1 MKALYVVLVA
11 ACTPQYHVQLP
22 APSPM
27 ITPDA
32 RVATFWKMRPRSEVV
47 LTINGTVEND
57 TIMLGDNK
65 TEVVSPE
72 DLEPLVPADS
82 ETMRYARAS
91 VRVRNK
97 GNWLFRVSVPLV
109 IGGATTY
116 MFVEGNVGLIGAGV
130 ALVSLIPY
138 MMSRNYAHDELALR
152 RRAFEAY
159 PADLGRR
166 LNVCAHDN
174 QVIPCEAPLP
184 QPALVPVDEE
194 RVRIHRDARDAIGL
208 HLFAL
213 RGAVPRR

>member
-1 MKALYVVLVA
+1 MRALYFVVVIA

-22 APSPM
+22 APSPT

-32 RVATFWKMRPRSEVV
+32 RVATFWQMRPRKEGVQ
-47 LTINGTVEND
+47 TINGTVVND

-72 DLEPLVPADS
+72 DLEPLVPVDS

-97 GNWLFRVSVPLV
+97 SNWLFRISVPLV

-116 MFVEGNVGLIGAGV
+116 TFVDGNVGLIGAGV
-130 ALVSLIPY
+130 ALISLIPY
-138 MMSRNYAHDELALR
+138 MMSRSYAHDELALR

-166 LNVCAHDN
+166 LNVCAHVN

-184 QPALVPVDEE
+184 QAAPPQATPPQPTSVPVDEE
-194 RVRIHRDARDAIGL
+194 
-208 HLFAL
+208 
-213 RGAVPRR
+213 